1 MGPVS
6 EFTNL
11 VEEQHGG
18 QQRGRTV
25 GNRHRHPDT
34 QRTEMRRQN
43 KEQRDEEQHL
53 RVRER
58 KIALCGL
65 PIYWKKLEVTI
76 WNPTIGKR
84 TTRSA
89 ALGRRR
95 DHPLGRSSVRSIDE
109 EHRHLP
115 GKELSQQESR
125 RRHANR
131 THDVC
136 RRTFNTR
143 SYRRARNCTPR
154 WAACLDSVQKRSSG
168 RASPPDK

>member
-53 RVRER
+53 PREGEENRLVGAEFNSVLMVLR
-58 KIALCGL
+58 KQHTA
-65 PIYWKKLEVTI
+65 EAEE
-76 WNPTIGKR
+76 N
-84 TTRSA
+84 
-89 ALGRRR
+89 LG
-95 DHPLGRSSVRSIDE
+95 E
-109 EHRHLP
+109 
-115 GKELSQQESR
+115 
-125 RRHANR
+125 
-131 THDVC
+131 T
-136 RRTFNTR
+136 
-143 SYRRARNCTPR
+143 
-154 WAACLDSVQKRSSG
+154 QK
-168 RASPPDK
+168 